1 MRLYQGDCLEIMQQ
15 LEDKSVDMVLCDL
28 PYGCTRNKWDA
39 IIPMGPL
46 WEQYERIAKDN
57 AAIVLFS
64 NPPFTAQLIL
74 SNLKL
79 YRYEIIWA
87 KPQGTDFLNA
97 NRKPLKA
104 HENIEVFYKHLPYYN
119 RKGRMGKPYRSM
131 TGRTSENWGGYE
143 RVVTENRD
151 GRRCNT
157 TVYHAPSPRGSHH
170 PTEKPTELLAW
181 LVGMYTR
188 PGEVVLDNC
197 MGSGSTGVAC
207 LETGRDFIGIER
219 DSKYFEIAKERIEGA
234 KKV

>member
-1 MRLYQGDCLEIMQQ
+1 MRQ

-46 WEQYERIAKDN
+46 WEQYERVAKDD

-64 NPPFTAQLIL
+64 NPPFTARLIL

-104 HENIEVFYKHLPYYN
+104 HENIEVFYKRPPYYN
-119 RKGRMGKPYRSM
+119 RKGRQGKPYKSK
-131 TGRTSENWGGYE
+131 TGSLSENWGGGTRE
-143 RVVTENRD
+143 SLQKTATD
-151 GRRCNT
+151 DAATRRC
-157 TVYHAPSPRGSHH
+157 AMHH
-170 PTEKPTELLAW
+170 RLEVAI
-181 LVGMYTR
+181 TR
-188 PGEVVLDNC
+188 PRSRQSCSPG
-197 MGSGSTGVAC
+197 
-207 LETGRDFIGIER
+207 
-219 DSKYFEIAKERIEGA
+219 
-234 KKV
+234 

>member
-131 TGRTSENWGGYE
+131 TGRTSENWGGTRE
-143 RVVTENRD
+143 SLQKTAT
-151 GRRCNT
+151 GGAATRRCTMRRHLEAATIRPRNRQNCSRGWSGCIRGQAKSCST
-157 TVYHAPSPRGSHH
+157 TAWAVARLASRASRRGVTLS
-170 PTEKPTELLAW
+170 
-181 LVGMYTR
+181 VS
-188 PGEVVLDNC
+188 
-197 MGSGSTGVAC
+197 SGTASI
-207 LETGRDFIGIER
+207 LR
-219 DSKYFEIAKERIEGA
+219 
-234 KKV
+234 

>member
-1 MRLYQGDCLEIMQQ
+1 MRLYQGDCLDVMQQ

-46 WEQYERIAKDN
+46 WEQYERVAKDD

-104 HENIEVFYKHLPYYN
+104 HENIEVFYKRPPYYN
-119 RKGRMGKPYRSM
+119 RKGRQGKPYKSR
-131 TGRTSENWGGYE
+131 TGSTSENWGVRESGYRE
-143 RVVTENRD
+143 PRWTTLQHDGVPCTITSRRPPSDRKTDRAARV
-151 GRRCNT
+151 
-157 TVYHAPSPRGSHH
+157 A
-170 PTEKPTELLAW
+170 
-181 LVGMYTR
+181 
-188 PGEVVLDNC
+188 
-197 MGSGSTGVAC
+197 
-207 LETGRDFIGIER
+207 GRDVYAAGR
-219 DSKYFEIAKERIEGA
+219 SRARQLHGQRLNRCRML
-234 KKV
+234 

>member
-1 MRLYQGDCLEIMQQ
+1 MRLYQGDCLDVMRQI
-15 LEDKSVDMVLCDL
+15 EDKSVDMVLCDL

-39 IIPMGPL
+39 VIPMGPL
-46 WEQYERIAKDN
+46 WEQYERIVKDN

-74 SNLKL
+74 SNIKL

-119 RKGRMGKPYRSM
+119 RKGQAGKPYRSM

-143 RVVTENRD
+143 RAVTENRD

-157 TVYHAPSPRGSHH
+157 TVYHAPSPRCGHH
-170 PTEKPTELLAW
+170 PTEKPVELLAW
-181 LVGMYTR
+181 LIRMYTR

-207 LETGRDFIGIER
+207 AETGRDFIGIER
-219 DSKYFEIAKERIEGA
+219 DGKYFEIARGRVESA

>member
-1 MRLYQGDCLEIMQQ
+1 MRQ

-46 WEQYERIAKDN
+46 WEQYERVAKDD

-104 HENIEVFYKHLPYYN
+104 HENIEVFYKRPPYYN
-119 RKGRMGKPYRSM
+119 RKGRQGKPYKSR
-131 TGRTSENWGGYE
+131 TGSTSENLGGGT
-143 RVVTENRD
+143 R
-151 GRRCNT
+151 
-157 TVYHAPSPRGSHH
+157 
-170 PTEKPTELLAW
+170 ELLQRTATGGAATRQCTMHHRLEAATIRPRSRQSCSRGWSGCIRGQVKSCSTTAW
-181 LVGMYTR
+181 GAARLASRVSRQDVTLSASSGMR
-188 PGEVVLDNC
+188 SIL
-197 MGSGSTGVAC
+197 
-207 LETGRDFIGIER
+207 R
-219 DSKYFEIAKERIEGA
+219 
-234 KKV
+234 

>member
-151 GRRCNT
+151 GWRCNT
-157 TVYHAPSPRGSHH
+157 TVYHAPSPRGGHH
-170 PTEKPTELLAW
+170 PTEKPIELLAW

-207 LETGRDFIGIER
+207 LETGHDFIGIER